1 MNGFS
6 DVHVSFSADVAHART
21 RLANRWSAVVDP
33 PPGVWIGTARG
44 HAGSPVLHTADSPGW
59 RLWSVGDLHTY
70 RGDPADVLGRLA
82 ADLAHGVAEP
92 GLLDAHAV
100 VFAWEHGARR
110 LHVLVDR
117 MGTVHAYAGKEA
129 DRIDQRRRVDLHVHV
144 AERLRQVQTALD
156 PLQRT
161 FAVQLPLA
169 DAKHAL
175 DAAGV
180 DAPAFA
186 GGPAAPSTH

>member
-6 DVHVSFSADVAHART
+6 DVHVSFSADVAPART

-70 RGDPADVLGRLA
+70 RGDAADVLGRLA

-100 VFAWEHGARR
+100 VFAWEQGARH

-117 MGTVHAYAGKEA
+117 MGSVHAYAGGAPGHRSGGTCVAAVA
-129 DRIDQRRRVDLHVHV
+129 DGSRRTPDRVGITGFCGFGFYAGDRTPW
-144 AERLRQVQTALD
+144 AQVGM
-156 PLQRT
+156 P
-161 FAVQLPLA
+161 
-169 DAKHAL
+169 
-175 DAAGV
+175 
-180 DAPAFA
+180 APAA
-186 GGPAAPSTH
+186 